1 MPTREEQIEQIDAA
15 FRSRF
20 FPLVSKVEKPGR
32 EGWTEEQHDKDRLS
46 RSLAAYTVA
55 RLAGLDDA
63 TAANPVTDGSND
75 GGIDAVYFSPAK
87 NQIFIVQAKY
97 KTSGTAPAQDEN
109 LKTINGIR
117 ALQGR
122 RFDEFSEQFR
132 DRSDEL
138 ELALDTPGLKIH
150 VALAFLGSIIGPHV
164 INDLD
169 ALKAE
174 MNPISE
180 RMDWEPAGLDT
191 IHHWLL
197 AEQEVAPVEV
207 DLTLENWHC
216 TPTPKTTIYGQIS
229 VADLATLVSEFG
241 TGLFQRNIRH
251 YLGSIGVN
259 GAITNTALHKPEDFF
274 YLNNGLTA
282 VAADIQQAGGNNDRC
297 AFHLTDI
304 SIVNGA
310 QTAGAVAAA
319 SIAGTISPNAK
330 VLITIIKIGVDDAL
344 GLQITKARN
353 HQTAVRGVDFAA
365 LDPNQESIRR
375 ELAGAG
381 ITYFYRPSELA
392 RVRTESSLTLEDSA
406 LALACLSLPVLT
418 TEEIRQHKLHDRP
431 SHNAIDFAVTAK
443 KSVARLWDQDG
454 THYKKLFKNDT
465 SGLSVFRYVQV
476 FRFVDSILHGSEWS
490 DHSYYR
496 RMFFRHGRYFI
507 LAFVAKQAPEII
519 GRTELYLS
527 EADKT
532 ELSRLTNEISE
543 LVYSTSEPLQ
553 SVKGYLSIFR
563 NSTDSQPLADN
574 VLARLTAA
582 EEDSAPPQT

>member
-20 FPLVSKVEKPGR
+20 FPLVPKVEKTGR
-32 EGWTEEQHDKDRLS
+32 EGWTENQHDKDRLS
-46 RSLAAYTVA
+46 RALAAYTIA
-55 RLAGLDDA
+55 KLAGLDDA
-63 TAANPVTDGSND
+63 TAANSITDGSND
-75 GGIDAVYFSPAK
+75 GGIDAIYFSPTK
-87 NQIFIVQAKY
+87 NQLFIVQAKY

-117 ALQGR
+117 ALQAR
-122 RFDEFSEQFR
+122 RFDEFSEAFC

-138 ELALDTPGLKIH
+138 ELALDTPGVKIH
-150 VALAFLGSIIGPHV
+150 VALAFLGANLGPHV
-164 INDLD
+164 INDLN

-180 RMDWEPAGLDT
+180 RMDWSPAGLDS
-191 IHHWLL
+191 IHDWLL

-207 DLTLENWHC
+207 DVTLEHWHC
-216 TPTPKTTIYGQIS
+216 TPTPKMTIYGQIS
-229 VADLATLVSEFG
+229 VADLADLVGEHG

-259 GAITNTALHKPEDFF
+259 AAITRSALRTPDEFF

-282 VAADIQQAGGNNDRC
+282 VAENITPAGGNNDRC
-297 AFHLTDI
+297 AFKLENV

-319 SIAGTISPNAK
+319 SITGTISPNAK
-330 VLITIIKIGVDDAL
+330 VLITIIKIGTDDAL

-365 LDPNQESIRR
+365 LDPNQERIRR
-375 ELAGAG
+375 ELSAAG
-381 ITYFYRPSELA
+381 ITYHYRPSELA

-418 TEEIRQHKLHDRP
+418 AEEIRQHNIHNCP
-431 SHNAIDFAVTAK
+431 SQNAIEFAVTAK
-443 KSVARLWDQDG
+443 KSVARLWAQDG
-454 THYKKLFKNDT
+454 TYYEKLFKNDT

-476 FRFVDSILHGSEWS
+476 FRFVDRILHGSEWS
-490 DHSYYR
+490 QHSYYR

-507 LAFVAKQAPEII
+507 LAFVANQAPEIMR
-519 GRTELYLS
+519 RTELYLS
-527 EADKT
+527 GEDKT
-532 ELSRLTNEISE
+532 ELSRLTNELSE

-563 NSTDSQPLADN
+563 NLTDSQPLADN
-574 VLARLTAA
+574 VLARLTAEP
-582 EEDSAPPQT
+582 EEAATPTT